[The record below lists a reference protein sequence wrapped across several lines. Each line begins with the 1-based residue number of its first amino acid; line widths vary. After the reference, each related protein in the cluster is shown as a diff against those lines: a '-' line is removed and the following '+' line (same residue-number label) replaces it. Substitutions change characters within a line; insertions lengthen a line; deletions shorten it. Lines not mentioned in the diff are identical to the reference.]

1 MDYVESMEIAHDLAN
16 NIINGNYLIS
26 NNSNEIRQFLDNNVI
41 MDAVLTNLEEHYGE
55 GTEAQANYEHFI
67 TYNRNMLENNNN
79 DNDNNNILT
88 PYTPPLPPPFPP
100 LQVGPLPPPPP
111 PPPPP
116 PNVTPLNTSSISA
129 TTISSLPD
137 HVQTIITCPLT
148 QQIMSDPVMDSQGN
162 TYERSAI
169 EQWIA
174 TRSPATDPLNRQ
186 PITNILIP
194 NMAIRSLIQLYI
206 PTAGGK
212 RKLTKKKK
220 SKRYRKQKKSK
231 RL

>member
-1 MDYVESMEIAHDLAN
+1 MDYVESMEIAHDLTN

-26 NNSNEIRQFLDNNVI
+26 NNSNEIRLFLNNNVI
-41 MDAVLTNLEEHYGE
+41 MDAIQTNLEEHYGE

-67 TYNRNMLENNNN
+67 RYNRNILENSTNENTTNENNNDISQVN
-79 DNDNNNILT
+79 SNI
-88 PYTPPLPPPFPP
+88 PI
-100 LQVGPLPPPPP
+100 VI
-111 PPPPP
+111 
-116 PNVTPLNTSSISA
+116 PLNTTSISE
-129 TTISSLPD
+129 TTINSLPD

-148 QQIMSDPVMDSQGN
+148 QQIMSDPVIDSQGN

-174 TRSPATDPLNRQ
+174 TRSPATDPINRQ
-186 PITNILIP
+186 PITNQLIP

-206 PTAGGK
+206 PTAGGR

-220 SKRYRKQKKSK
+220 SKKSKKSRK
-231 RL
+231 R

>member
-1 MDYVESMEIAHDLAN
+1 MDYVQAVEIASDLAN
-16 NIINGNYLIS
+16 SIIRGNYQIS
-26 NNSNEIRQFLDNNVI
+26 DNNDEIREILDNNVV
-41 MDAVLTNLEEHYGE
+41 MDHILGSLTEHYGE
-55 GTEAQANYEHFI
+55 GTEAEARFERFQR
-67 TYNRNMLENNNN
+67 YNRNILENSENSENDPSDNVIINNI
-79 DNDNNNILT
+79 DNILT
-88 PYTPPLPPPFPP
+88 PTSPRSPVNSTPIPI
-100 LQVGPLPPPPP
+100 VA
-111 PPPPP
+111 
-116 PNVTPLNTSSISA
+116 PLNTSSISE

-206 PTAGGK
+206 PTAGGR

-220 SKRYRKQKKSK
+220 LKKSK
-231 RL
+231 KYRKSRKR

>member
-1 MDYVESMEIAHDLAN
+1 MDYVEAMEIAYELAN
-16 NIINGNYLIS
+16 NIINNNYLIS
-26 NNSNEIRQFLDNNVI
+26 HNNDEIRQFLDNNVI

-55 GTEAQANYEHFI
+55 ATEAQANYEHFI
-67 TYNRNMLENNNN
+67 TYNRNILENTNNENNNN
-79 DNDNNNILT
+79 ILENTSNENNNNISA
-88 PYTPPLPPPFPP
+88 PPPPLPP
-100 LQVGPLPPPPP
+100 LPP

-137 HVQTIITCPLT
+137 HVQTMITCPLT

-169 EQWIA
+169 EQWMA

-206 PTAGGK
+206 PTAGGR

-220 SKRYRKQKKSK
+220 SKKSKKYRKSRKS
-231 RL
+231 